1 MRSRLF
7 AAFAVV
13 IIITLLGV
21 SLSIRQTTADQIRKF
36 VNRGGELGVSQTVE
50 TLEAYYEE
58 HQSWNGAESVLFVS
72 GGGGGAGGAGYG
84 RGEQGRT
91 PIHLAD
97 ENGILLYG
105 GTASEIGTQLS
116 KDELAA
122 GVELVVNR
130 KTVGYLVFPGQA
142 ANSGSLETALLE
154 HVDEA
159 LVTAAVVS
167 GVAALILALLLA
179 GVFVKPLG
187 QLTKAASTLAKG
199 DLDERVAV
207 KGTQEIK
214 TLART
219 FNQMADALQEA
230 ERNRKSMTA
239 DIAHELRTPLAVQK
253 VNLEALQD
261 GVYPLSLESLQ
272 PIIDQNEM
280 LTHLV
285 QDLRTL
291 SLAEAGELALEK
303 TTFDVNA
310 LVDKQVAQ
318 FQQQAERRQVTL
330 HFTQSDNNISAYAD
344 RTRVAQVITN
354 LLQNALRYTPE
365 DSQVY
370 LSVQEDQGMVA
381 IRVRDTGTGIPE
393 ESLPYLFDR
402 FYKADKSRSRGETGS
417 GLGLA
422 IARKLA
428 ELNGGELFAANDP
441 AGGAVFTLKIPKG
454 S

>member
-1 MRSRLF
+1 MRTRLF
-7 AAFAVV
+7 AAFA
-13 IIITLLGV
+13 ILILITLVGV
-21 SLSIRQTTADQIRKF
+21 SLSIRQTTAEQIRKF
-36 VNRGGELGVSQTVE
+36 VNRGGELGVSQTVDD
-50 TLEAYYEE
+50 LEDYYEKNR
-58 HQSWNGAESVLFVS
+58 SWNGVESILFKS
-72 GGGGGAGGAGYG
+72 GSGGGAGYG

-91 PIHLAD
+91 PVHLAD

-105 GTASEIGTQLS
+105 GTANEIGSKLS
-116 KDELAA
+116 SDELAA
-122 GVELVVNR
+122 GIELMVDR
-130 KTVGYLVFPGQA
+130 KTVGYLILPGQSTT
-142 ANSGSLETALLE
+142 SGYLETALLE
-154 HVDEA
+154 HVDDA
-159 LVTAAVVS
+159 LLTAAIVS

-179 GVFVKPLG
+179 GIFVKPIG
-187 QLTKAASTLAKG
+187 QLTKAASTLAQG
-199 DLDERVAV
+199 NLDERVTV
-207 KGTQEIK
+207 KGTQELK

-261 GVYPLSLESLQ
+261 GVYPLTLESLQ
-272 PIIDQNEM
+272 PIIEQNEM

-291 SLAEAGELALEK
+291 SLAEAGELPLEK
-303 TTFDVNA
+303 VDFEVNA
-310 LVDKQVAQ
+310 LLSKLVNQ

-330 HFTQSDNNISAYAD
+330 NFSSTEGEINAYAD
-344 RTRVAQVITN
+344 RTRIAQIISN

-365 DSQVY
+365 DSQVF
-370 LSVQEDQGMVA
+370 LSAKEDDEKV
-381 IRVRDTGTGIPE
+381 IIKVRDTGNGIPE
-393 ESLPYLFDR
+393 ESLAHLFDR

-428 ELNGGELFAANDP
+428 DLNDGTLDAGNDP
-441 AGGAVFTLKIPKG
+441 AGGAVFTLKIPK
-454 S
+454 SS

>member
-58 HQSWNGAESVLFVS
+58 HQRWDGAESVLLVS

-116 KDELAA
+116 NDELAE
-122 GVELVVNR
+122 GIELVVDR
-130 KTVGYLVFPGQA
+130 KTVGYLIMPGQTTT
-142 ANSGSLETALLE
+142 NGILETALLE

-179 GVFVKPLG
+179 GVFVKPIG
-187 QLTKAASTLAKG
+187 QLTKAASTLAQG

-303 TTFDVNA
+303 NTFDVNA
-310 LVDKQVAQ
+310 LVEKQVTQ

-330 HFTQSDNNISAYAD
+330 HLTRSDNDILAFAD

-370 LSVQEDQGMVA
+370 LSVQEDQDMVA
-381 IRVRDTGTGIPE
+381 IRVRDTGKGIPE

-422 IARKLA
+422 IARKLS
-428 ELNGGELFAANDP
+428 ELNGGELFATNDP
-441 AGGAVFTLKIPKG
+441 AGGAVFTLKIPKA

>member
-1 MRSRLF
+1 MRTRLF
-7 AAFAVV
+7 AAFAVL

-50 TLEAYYEE
+50 SLEAYYEE
-58 HQSWNGAESVLFVS
+58 HQSWNGAESILFVS
-72 GGGGGAGGAGYG
+72 GGGSGGGAGYG

-97 ENGILLYG
+97 KDGILLYG
-105 GTASEIGTQLS
+105 GTASEIGTKLS
-116 KDELAA
+116 NDDLAV
-122 GVELVVNR
+122 GIELVVDR
-130 KTVGYLVFPGQA
+130 KTVGYLVFPGQTA
-142 ANSGSLETALLE
+142 SSGSLETALLE
-154 HVDEA
+154 YVDEA
-159 LVTAAVVS
+159 LVTAAFVS
-167 GVAALILALLLA
+167 GVAALVLALLLA
-179 GVFVKPLG
+179 GVFVKPIG
-187 QLTKAASTLAKG
+187 QLTKAASTLAQG

-230 ERNRKSMTA
+230 ERNRKAMTA

-291 SLAEAGELALEK
+291 SLAEAGELPLEK
-303 TTFDVNA
+303 NDFDVNA
-310 LVDKQVAQ
+310 LLEKLVTQ
-318 FQQQAERRQVTL
+318 FQQQADRRQITL
-330 HFTQSDNNISAYAD
+330 HFSRSDNDITAYAD
-344 RTRVAQVITN
+344 HTRVTQIITN

-370 LSVQEDQGMVA
+370 LSVQGDQGKVE
-381 IRVRDTGTGIPE
+381 INVRDTGTGIPE

-428 ELNGGELFAANDP
+428 ELNGGELFASNNE
-441 AGGAVFTLKIPKG
+441 AGGAVFTLKIPKA

>member
-7 AAFAVV
+7 AAFAVL
-13 IIITLLGV
+13 ILITLVGV

-50 TLEAYYEE
+50 ELEAYYTE
-58 HQSWNGAESVLFVS
+58 HQSWEGVESILYKS
-72 GGGGGAGGAGYG
+72 GNGGGGGYG
-84 RGEQGRT
+84 RSEQGRT

-97 ENGILLYG
+97 KNGILLIG
-105 GTASEIGTQLS
+105 GTSSEIGSKLS
-116 KDELAA
+116 AAELKN
-122 GVELVVNR
+122 GIELVVER
-130 KTVGYLVFPGQA
+130 ETVGYLVLPGQTT
-142 ANSGSLETALLE
+142 SGGSLETALLE

-159 LVTAAVVS
+159 LLTAAAVS
-167 GVAALILALLLA
+167 GVAALFLALLLA
-179 GVFVKPLG
+179 GIFVKPIG
-187 QLTKAASTLAKG
+187 QLTQAASTLAQG

-261 GVYPLSLESLQ
+261 GVYPLTLESLQ

-291 SLAEAGELALEK
+291 SLAEAGELPLEK
-303 TTFDVNA
+303 IRFDVNA
-310 LVDKQVAQ
+310 LLESLVTQ

-330 HFTQSDNNISAYAD
+330 NFTPANNEIVAYAD
-344 RTRVAQVITN
+344 RTRIAQIISN

-370 LSVQEDQGMVA
+370 LSTEVSGEMVT
-381 IRVRDTGTGIPE
+381 IKVRDTGTGIPE
-393 ESLPYLFDR
+393 ESLPHLFDR

-428 ELNGGELFAANDP
+428 ELNDGSLDAGNDP
-441 AGGAVFTLKIPKG
+441 AGGAVFILQIPK
-454 S
+454 SS